1 MIQISPFHHL
11 FKAVPECK
19 DGYEKLGSSTMCLV
33 DSDDVISA
41 GVSEEDKWIIL
52 QEHNRYRAMVD
63 PPASNMMKIVRSI
76 SIYVCLFKNLWK
88 MLRSDQIWAAQ
99 LFVWYKSIY
108 PITPFLT
115 VTQKRL
121 THWAVVSAAHNCRGF
136 ATYFL
141 NLRDLFPINK

>member
-41 GVSEEDKWIIL
+41 GVSEEAKRIIL

-88 MLRSDQIWAAQ
+88 MLRSDQIKSELHNYLYGIKVYILLRHSSLWPKSVSLIGLLWVQVQ
-99 LFVWYKSIY
+99 LTIVVG
-108 PITPFLT
+108 L
-115 VTQKRL
+115 RL
-121 THWAVVSAAHNCRGF
+121 IS
-136 ATYFL
+136 
-141 NLRDLFPINK
+141 